1 MTLSKKKIVMILV
14 IGLLSIG
21 LIAMALFFGL
31 RLLGGSPSQNEPVDS
46 SVLKRE
52 EANNTKQ
59 AADEAYAAG
68 DTEKAQELYEEALT
82 KHREADAE
90 SGQYTEEG
98 AVSNET
104 SDTQLQLEILSNEV
118 QPEEPPEALLPLT
131 R

>member
-1 MTLSKKKIVMILV
+1 MALSKKKVAMILM
-14 IGLLSIG
+14 IGLLTVG
-21 LIAMALFFGL
+21 LIATAVFFGL

-46 SVLKRE
+46 SVLMRE
-52 EANNTKQ
+52 KANDTKQ

-68 DTEKAQELYEEALT
+68 DTEKAKELYEKALT
-82 KHREADAE
+82 EHREADAE
-90 SGQYTEEG
+90 SGQYAEEG

-118 QPEEPPEALLPLT
+118 QPEKPPEATLPLT

>member
-1 MTLSKKKIVMILV
+1 MALSKKKVAVILTISLLTIGV
-14 IGLLSIG
+14 IT
-21 LIAMALFFGL
+21 AAVFFGL
-31 RLLGGSPSQNEPVDS
+31 RLLEGSPSQNEPVDP
-46 SVLKRE
+46 SVLMRE
-52 EANNTKQ
+52 EANSTKR

-68 DTEKAQELYEEALT
+68 DTEKAKELYEEALT
-82 KHREADAE
+82 EHREADAE

-118 QPEEPPEALLPLT
+118 QPETPPEAQLPLT